1 MINKQKK
8 YNLINN
14 INMSNLMLTKQ
25 GNRLK
30 RNQHRSGNFPAWSSF
45 IDELLNEESGH
56 IKNSD
61 FNKGISSPKVNIKE
75 SIDGYTLEMA
85 VPGFKKS
92 DFMIDLENETLS
104 VSAELKDE
112 QEQSNDN
119 YTRKE
124 FGFASF
130 KRTFLLPDTV
140 QEDKIEATYADGIL
154 SLSIPKREEAKPKP
168 ARKITIG

>member
-1 MINKQKK
+1 
-8 YNLINN
+8 
-14 INMSNLMLTKQ
+14 
-25 GNRLK
+25 
-30 RNQHRSGNFPAWSSF
+30 
-45 IDELLNEESGH
+45 
-56 IKNSD
+56 
-61 FNKGISSPKVNIKE
+61 
-75 SIDGYTLEMA
+75 MA

-104 VSAELKDE
+104 VSAEIKNE
-112 QEQSNDN
+112 QEETNDT

-124 FGFASF
+124 FGYASF

-140 QEDKIEATYADGIL
+140 QEDKIEATYAEGIL

>member
-1 MINKQKK
+1 
-8 YNLINN
+8 
-14 INMSNLMLTKQ
+14 MSNLMLTKN

-30 RNQHRSGNFPAWSSF
+30 RNQFGLGNFPAWTSF
-45 IDELLNEESGH
+45 IDELFNEESGY

-61 FNKGISSPKVNIKE
+61 FNQGISSPKVNIKE
-75 SIDGYTLEMA
+75 SEDGYTLEMA

-92 DFMIDLENETLS
+92 DFIIDLENETLS
-104 VSAELKDE
+104 VSAEIKNE
-112 QEQSNDN
+112 KEQSNDN

-124 FGFASF
+124 FGYASF

-140 QEDKIEATYADGIL
+140 QEDKIEATYSDGIL

-168 ARKITIG
+168 ARKIEIG